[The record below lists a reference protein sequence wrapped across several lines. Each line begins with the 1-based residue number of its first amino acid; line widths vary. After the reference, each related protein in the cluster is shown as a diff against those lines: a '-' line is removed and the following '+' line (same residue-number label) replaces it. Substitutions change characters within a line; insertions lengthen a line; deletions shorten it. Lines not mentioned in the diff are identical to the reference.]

1 MQNQQDTALCELT
14 LCHCIRRL
22 FFPALSSFI
31 QNLSRDFGR
40 NPSGKK
46 GKGLSELV
54 K

>member
-1 MQNQQDTALCELT
+1 MQNQQNTEWCELT

-40 NPSGKK
+40 NTSGKK